1 MGDGGESHFDGCTA
15 EISIY
20 FLFAPSQGCFSILLL
35 EERDPLQAGK
45 CCCGRKEPHFCP
57 AAVQEERQRS
67 RERSENEAESTSSG
81 SEDMP
86 VERILEAE
94 LAVEP
99 KTEAYSDVNTESSVR
114 GTNTPAA
121 WAESLRGVV

>member
-1 MGDGGESHFDGCTA
+1 MLCGCR
-15 EISIY
+15 EPC
-20 FLFAPSQGCFSILLL
+20 LC
-35 EERDPLQAGK
+35 PL
-45 CCCGRKEPHFCP
+45 
-57 AAVQEERQRS
+57 AVQEERQRS

-99 KTEAYSDVNTESSVR
+99 KTEAYSDVGTETSVR
-114 GTNTPAA
+114 ATGITC
-121 WAESLRGVV
+121 SQR

>member
-1 MGDGGESHFDGCTA
+1 MSGC
-15 EISIY
+15 
-20 FLFAPSQGCFSILLL
+20 
-35 EERDPLQAGK
+35 EEVL
-45 CCCGRKEPHFCP
+45 FCP
-57 AAVQEERQRS
+57 PAVQEERQRS

-114 GTNTPAA
+114 D
-121 WAESLRGVV
+121 SVRVQ

>member
-1 MGDGGESHFDGCTA
+1 MLSGC
-15 EISIY
+15 
-20 FLFAPSQGCFSILLL
+20 
-35 EERDPLQAGK
+35 EEML
-45 CCCGRKEPHFCP
+45 FCP
-57 AAVQEERQRS
+57 PAVQEERQRS

-114 GTNTPAA
+114 G
-121 WAESLRGVV
+121 SVRFQ

>member
-1 MGDGGESHFDGCTA
+1 MLPGCK
-15 EISIY
+15 ELL
-20 FLFAPSQGCFSILLL
+20 FL
-35 EERDPLQAGK
+35 PL
-45 CCCGRKEPHFCP
+45 
-57 AAVQEERQRS
+57 AVQEERQRS
-67 RERSENEAESTSSG
+67 RERSENEAESTSGG

-114 GTNTPAA
+114 GALCSVSNVTQLGMTAFKMVTPPPPWAA
-121 WAESLRGVV
+121 CATASLLFPRRDFSISVFHVFNYPT

>member
-1 MGDGGESHFDGCTA
+1 MCGC
-15 EISIY
+15 E
-20 FLFAPSQGCFSILLL
+20 
-35 EERDPLQAGK
+35 
-45 CCCGRKEPHFCP
+45 EPHFCS

-99 KTEAYSDVNTESSVR
+99 ETEAYSDMNTESSVR
-114 GTNTPAA
+114 GTKITC
-121 WAESLRGVV
+121 SLR